1 MFTMTMSAVRSIY
14 DLSIESPSGELI
26 HFEQFKDKVILVVNT
41 ATECGFTPQLK
52 QLQDLHE
59 KYEHAGLVI
68 IGFPCNQFGSQEP
81 RSNDEMIDYC
91 ELKHGVTFLLTS
103 KVDVNGPHTDP
114 VFKYIRKELPGFL
127 GGRIKWNFT
136 KFLITRSGK
145 PFKRYGSTTKPAT
158 IDSDILE
165 LLEI

>member
-1 MFTMTMSAVRSIY
+1 MSVVRTIY
-14 DLSIESPSGELI
+14 DLSVESPSGKLI
-26 HFEQFKDKVILVVNT
+26 DFREFKGKVILVVNT

-52 QLQDLHE
+52 QLQALHE

-91 ELKHGVTFLLTS
+91 EQEHGVTFILTE
-103 KVDVNGPHTDP
+103 KVDVNGPHTHP
-114 VFKYIRKELPGFL
+114 VFKFLKNELPGFL

-136 KFLITRSGK
+136 KFLITRTGK

-158 IDSDILE
+158 IESDILE

>member
-1 MFTMTMSAVRSIY
+1 MVMKAVSSIY
-14 DLSIESPSGELI
+14 DLSVDSPSGDQI
-26 HFEQFKDKVILVVNT
+26 NMRDFEGKVILVVNT

-91 ELKHGVTFLLTS
+91 EQEHGVTFLLTE
-103 KVDVNGPHTDP
+103 KVDVNGPNTHP
-114 VFKYIRKELPGFL
+114 VFKYLKNELSGFL
-127 GGRIKWNFT
+127 GARVKWNFT
-136 KFLITRSGK
+136 KFLITPSGK
-145 PFKRYGSTTKPAT
+145 PFKRYGSTTKPAR
-158 IDSDILE
+158 IESDILE